1 MMKKNIS
8 KILWHGNE
16 VDEKGS
22 PVYPPAAPVDP
33 TEDRSLEGLNRG
45 EIYIHD
51 EDSSPRIVVR
61 TDKGSVKEIGGG
73 GSLGQD
79 ITVSSPQ
86 VGYVKP
92 GKVLQ
97 KGMSYEEI
105 FIAIFSGVNS
115 ASLVSRL
122 STPNDVEYGTSKG
135 MITYTSNKGSQGA
148 IVKAYYDGDEEN
160 VMEFSPESNG
170 IQTATRILE
179 GQYVKNETYTATV
192 VYSASEDGKTPEVT
206 LTDKISVNVR
216 RKWFAGICSSVP
228 ATSAEVRALETSGL
242 YKGPGTYKFSVD
254 KWKTIAVCIPA
265 DVIKELTLTAY
276 PGNFIEDTGIT
287 TGPVDISVEGVN
299 GSAAISYKMWV
310 IQTPGLNAPDTFTFK
325 TA

>member
-16 VDEKGS
+16 VDEKGA

-61 TDKGSVKEIGGG
+61 TDKGNVKEIRGE

-148 IVKAYYDGDEEN
+148 IVKAYYDGDEDN

-228 ATSAEVRALETSGL
+228 VTSAEVRALGTSGL
-242 YKGPGTYKFSVD
+242 YSGSGTYKFSVD

-287 TGPVDISVEGVN
+287 TGPVDISVEGAN

-310 IQTPGLNAPDTFTFK
+310 IQTPGLNDPDTFTLK

>member
-16 VDEKGS
+16 VDEKGA

-61 TDKGSVKEIGGG
+61 TDKGNVKEIGGG

-115 ASLVSRL
+115 ASLISRL

-192 VYSASEDGKTPEVT
+192 VYSASEDGKTPEAT

-228 ATSAEVRALETSGL
+228 TTSAEVRALGTSGL

-287 TGPVDISVEGVN
+287 TGPVDISVEGAN

-310 IQTPGLNAPDTFTFK
+310 IQTPGLNDPDTFTLK

>member
-1 MMKKNIS
+1 MKKNIS

-16 VDEKGS
+16 VDEKGT

-61 TDKGSVKEIGGG
+61 TDKGNVKEIGGG
-73 GSLGQD
+73 ASLSQD
-79 ITVSSPQ
+79 IKVSSPQ

-92 GKVLQ
+92 GKILQ

-179 GQYVKNETYTATV
+179 GQYLKNETYTATV
-192 VYSASEDGKTPEVT
+192 VYSASEDGKTPEAT

-228 ATSAEVRALETSGL
+228 ATSAEVRALGTSGL
-242 YKGPGTYKFSVD
+242 YKGPGTYKFDVNAWKMIAICLPEGTLIELSVP
-254 KWKTIAVCIPA
+254 TS
-265 DVIKELTLTAY
+265 
-276 PGNFIEDTGIT
+276 PGNIMEDTDIVSGPT
-287 TGPVDISVEGVN
+287 TISVEGAN
-299 GSAAISYKMWV
+299 GSTVANYKMWI
-310 IQTPGLNAPDTFTFK
+310 IQTEIMNDSNTFTFK
-325 TA
+325 TV

>member
-16 VDEKGS
+16 VDEKGA

-61 TDKGSVKEIGGG
+61 TDKGNVKEIGGG

-192 VYSASEDGKTPEVT
+192 VYSASEDGKAPEVT

-216 RKWFAGICSSVP
+216 RKWFAGVCSSVP
-228 ATSAEVRALETSGL
+228 VTSAEVRALGTSGL

-287 TGPVDISVEGVN
+287 TGPVDISVEGAN

>member
-1 MMKKNIS
+1 MKKNIS

-16 VDEKGS
+16 VDEKGA

-61 TDKGSVKEIGGG
+61 TDKGNVKEIGGE

-148 IVKAYYDGDEEN
+148 IVKAYYDGDEDN

-216 RKWFAGICSSVP
+216 CKWFAGICSSVP
-228 ATSAEVRALETSGL
+228 VTSAEVRALGTSGL
-242 YKGPGTYKFSVD
+242 YSGSGTYKFSVD

-287 TGPVDISVEGVN
+287 TGPVDISVEGAN

-310 IQTPGLNAPDTFTFK
+310 IQTPGLNDPDTFTLK

>member
-16 VDEKGS
+16 VDEKGA

-61 TDKGSVKEIGGG
+61 TDKGNVKEIGGG

-148 IVKAYYDGDEEN
+148 IVKAYYDGDEDN

-192 VYSASEDGKTPEVT
+192 VYSASEDGKTPEAT

-228 ATSAEVRALETSGL
+228 ATSAEVRALGTSGL
-242 YKGPGTYKFSVD
+242 YSGPGTYKFSVD

-287 TGPVDISVEGVN
+287 TGPVDISVEGAN

-310 IQTPGLNAPDTFTFK
+310 IQTPGLNDPDTFTLK

>member
-16 VDEKGS
+16 VDEKGA

-61 TDKGSVKEIGGG
+61 TDKGNVKEIGGG

-192 VYSASEDGKTPEVT
+192 VYSASEDGKTPEAT

-228 ATSAEVRALETSGL
+228 VTSAEVRALGTSGL
-242 YKGPGTYKFSVD
+242 YSGPGTYKFSVD

-287 TGPVDISVEGVN
+287 TGPVDISVEGAN

-310 IQTPGLNAPDTFTFK
+310 IQTPGLNDHDTFTFK

>member
-16 VDEKGS
+16 VDEKGA

-61 TDKGSVKEIGGG
+61 TDKGNVKEIGGG

-135 MITYTSNKGSQGA
+135 MITYTSNKGSQGR
-148 IVKAYYDGDEEN
+148 
-160 VMEFSPESNG
+160 S
-170 IQTATRILE
+170 
-179 GQYVKNETYTATV
+179 
-192 VYSASEDGKTPEVT
+192 
-206 LTDKISVNVR
+206 
-216 RKWFAGICSSVP
+216 
-228 ATSAEVRALETSGL
+228 
-242 YKGPGTYKFSVD
+242 
-254 KWKTIAVCIPA
+254 
-265 DVIKELTLTAY
+265 
-276 PGNFIEDTGIT
+276 
-287 TGPVDISVEGVN
+287 
-299 GSAAISYKMWV
+299 
-310 IQTPGLNAPDTFTFK
+310 
-325 TA
+325 

>member
-16 VDEKGS
+16 VDEKGA

-61 TDKGSVKEIGGG
+61 TDKGNVKEIGGE

-192 VYSASEDGKTPEVT
+192 VYSASEDGKTPEAT

-287 TGPVDISVEGVN
+287 TGPVDISVEGAN

-310 IQTPGLNAPDTFTFK
+310 IQTPGLNDPDTFTLK

>member
-1 MMKKNIS
+1 MKKNIS

-16 VDEKGS
+16 VDEKGA

-61 TDKGSVKEIGGG
+61 TDKGNVKEIGGE

-148 IVKAYYDGDEEN
+148 IVKAYYDGDEDN

-228 ATSAEVRALETSGL
+228 VTSAEVRALGTSGL
-242 YKGPGTYKFSVD
+242 YSGSGTYKFSVD

-287 TGPVDISVEGVN
+287 TGPVDISVEGAN

-310 IQTPGLNAPDTFTFK
+310 IQTPGLNDPDTFTLK

>member
-1 MMKKNIS
+1 MKKNIS

-16 VDEKGS
+16 VDEKGA

-61 TDKGSVKEIGGG
+61 TDKGNVKEIGGG

-148 IVKAYYDGDEEN
+148 IVKAYYDGDEDN

-228 ATSAEVRALETSGL
+228 VTSAEVRALGTSGL
-242 YKGPGTYKFSVD
+242 YSGPGTYKFSVD

-287 TGPVDISVEGVN
+287 TGPVDISVEGAN

-310 IQTPGLNAPDTFTFK
+310 IQTPGLNDPDTFTLK

>member
-16 VDEKGS
+16 VDEKGA

-61 TDKGSVKEIGGG
+61 TDKGNVKEIGGG

-135 MITYTSNKGSQGA
+135 MITYTSNKGSQGT

-192 VYSASEDGKTPEVT
+192 VYSASEDGKTPEAT

-228 ATSAEVRALETSGL
+228 ATSAEVRALGTSGL

-287 TGPVDISVEGVN
+287 TGPVDISVEGAN

-310 IQTPGLNAPDTFTFK
+310 IQTPGLNDPDTFTLK

>member
-16 VDEKGS
+16 VDEKGA

-61 TDKGSVKEIGGG
+61 TDKGNVKEIGGE

-148 IVKAYYDGDEEN
+148 IVKAYYDGDEDN

-216 RKWFAGICSSVP
+216 CKWFAGICSSVP
-228 ATSAEVRALETSGL
+228 VTSAEVRALGTSGL
-242 YKGPGTYKFSVD
+242 YSGSGTYKFSVD

-287 TGPVDISVEGVN
+287 TGPVDISVEGAN

-310 IQTPGLNAPDTFTFK
+310 IQTPGLNDPDTFTLK

>member
-16 VDEKGS
+16 VDEKGT

-33 TEDRSLEGLNRG
+33 AEDRSLEGLNRG

-61 TDKGSVKEIGGG
+61 TDKGNVKEIGGG
-73 GSLGQD
+73 ASLSQD
-79 ITVSSPQ
+79 IKVSSPQ

-92 GKVLQ
+92 GKILQ

-192 VYSASEDGKTPEVT
+192 VYSASEDGKTPEAT

-228 ATSAEVRALETSGL
+228 TTSAEVRALGTSGL
-242 YKGPGTYKFSVD
+242 YSGPGTYKFSVD

-287 TGPVDISVEGVN
+287 TGPVDISVEGAN

-310 IQTPGLNAPDTFTFK
+310 IQTPGLNDPDTFTLK

>member
-16 VDEKGS
+16 VDEKGA

-61 TDKGSVKEIGGG
+61 TDKGNVKEIGGG

-148 IVKAYYDGDEEN
+148 IVKAYYDGDEDN

-228 ATSAEVRALETSGL
+228 VTSAEVRALGTSGL
-242 YKGPGTYKFSVD
+242 YSGPGTYKFSVD

-287 TGPVDISVEGVN
+287 TGPVDISVEGAN

-310 IQTPGLNAPDTFTFK
+310 IQTPGLNDPDTFTLK

>member
-16 VDEKGS
+16 VDEKGA

-61 TDKGSVKEIGGG
+61 TDKGNVKEIGGE

-148 IVKAYYDGDEEN
+148 IVKAYYDGDEDN

-228 ATSAEVRALETSGL
+228 VTSAEVRALGTSGL
-242 YKGPGTYKFSVD
+242 YSGSGTYKFSVD

-287 TGPVDISVEGVN
+287 TGPVDISVEGAN

-310 IQTPGLNAPDTFTFK
+310 IQTPGLNDPDTFTLK

>member
-1 MMKKNIS
+1 MKKNIS

-16 VDEKGS
+16 VDEKGA

-61 TDKGSVKEIGGG
+61 TDKGNVKEIGGG

-192 VYSASEDGKTPEVT
+192 VYSASEDGKAPEVT

-216 RKWFAGICSSVP
+216 RKWFAGVCSSVP
-228 ATSAEVRALETSGL
+228 VTSAEVRALGTSGL

-287 TGPVDISVEGVN
+287 TGPVDISVEGAN